1 VPFHVYTRRGIGAVG
16 IIVETAREAL
26 AKAAEFVEDGN
37 PDVIIKDLLGNV
49 LDSATVVAQAE
60 AEHRGPP

>member
-1 VPFHVYTRRGIGAVG
+1 MSTPRRGIGAFG

-37 PDVIIKDLLGNV
+37 PDEVIKDLLGNA
-49 LDSATVVAQAE
+49 LDHATVVAQAE
-60 AEHRGPP
+60 AEHGGSA

>member
-1 VPFHVYTRRGIGAVG
+1 VPFHAYTRRGIGAVG

-37 PDVIIKDLLGNV
+37 PDVTIKDFLGNV
-49 LDSATVVAQAE
+49 LDRATVVAQAE
-60 AEHRGPP
+60 AEHRSQT

>member
-1 VPFHVYTRRGIGAVG
+1 MPFHVYTRRGIGALG

>member
-1 VPFHVYTRRGIGAVG
+1 MPFHVYTRRGIGAVG

-37 PDVIIKDLLGNV
+37 PDVIIKDLIGNV
-49 LDSATVVAQAE
+49 LDRATVVAQAE
-60 AEHRGPP
+60 AEHRSAA

>member
-1 VPFHVYTRRGIGAVG
+1 
-16 IIVETAREAL
+16 VETAREAL

-49 LDSATVVAQAE
+49 LDRATVVAQAE
-60 AEHRGPP
+60 AEHWGPA